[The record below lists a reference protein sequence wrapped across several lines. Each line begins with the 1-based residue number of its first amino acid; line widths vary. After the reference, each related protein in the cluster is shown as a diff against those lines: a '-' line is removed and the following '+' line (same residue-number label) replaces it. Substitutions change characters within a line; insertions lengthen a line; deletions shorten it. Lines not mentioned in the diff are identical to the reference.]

1 MVITRAMITN
11 PKFVVCDELV
21 STLDVSVR
29 AQVLNLMKKVQQDTG
44 VAYLFI
50 SHDLSVVKYI
60 CRTVAVMYLGKI
72 VEMAP
77 KKELYEN
84 AQHPYTK
91 ALMSAI
97 PIPDITVK
105 RDRIVLKGRHPK
117 PGESPKGL
125 PFPHPVPLC
134 HGKVHGGGAGASG

>member
-60 CRTVAVMYLGKI
+60 SPV
-72 VEMAP
+72 
-77 KKELYEN
+77 
-84 AQHPYTK
+84 
-91 ALMSAI
+91 
-97 PIPDITVK
+97 
-105 RDRIVLKGRHPK
+105 DRP
-117 PGESPKGL
+117 
-125 PFPHPVPLC
+125 
-134 HGKVHGGGAGASG
+134 